1 MHIGGMQKLTLLD
14 YPGKVACTVFLSG
27 CNLRCPYCHNPGLV
41 LPDQINAPG
50 IPESEVFAFLE
61 QRKGKLDG
69 ICITGGE
76 PTLQPEL
83 PGFLEKLRELGYAI
97 KLDTNGTYPGML
109 EGLLHD
115 GILDYVAMDIK
126 NSPQRYAETCGGA
139 DVLSRVRE
147 SVDLLLDSS
156 IEYEFR
162 TTVCKPLHTE
172 KEMEEIETNEYYEV
186 EKLTH
191 SIPYLIPSA
200 AQLLEDIGH
209 NFQDSLRNLNAS
221 VYKIKVTSVTRTV
234 DDVKNLK
241 KRNTNSSQNSAHRYG
256 TTFDVSW
263 ARYTKVDESDTLNI
277 DKDRLKMVL
286 AMVLRDLKREERC
299 YVKHERKQGCFH
311 ITVREKK

>member
-1 MHIGGMQKLTLLD
+1 MMKKIICSIGLIVAACSVAVICSSC
-14 YPGKVACTVFLSG
+14 GKKEERGELKRIWYNGSYNRDFKDLNDVHLAEAK
-27 CNLRCPYCHNPGLV
+27 R
-41 LPDQINAPG
+41 IG
-50 IPESEVFAFLE
+50 IKPASNREEA
-61 QRKGKLDG
+61 
-69 ICITGGE
+69 
-76 PTLQPEL
+76 
-83 PGFLEKLRELGYAI
+83 EKV
-97 KLDTNGTYPGML
+97 K
-109 EGLLHD
+109 
-115 GILDYVAMDIK
+115 
-126 NSPQRYAETCGGA
+126 
-139 DVLSRVRE
+139 
-147 SVDLLLDSS
+147 
-156 IEYEFR
+156 
-162 TTVCKPLHTE
+162 

-221 VYKIKVTSVTRTV
+221 VYEIKVTSVTRTV